1 MKAFT
6 NMLKQGYVSER
17 KEAWKDRLQIHLHW
31 SHSGRRQEFPLDAD
45 YGIAHSRRQKKKRQK
60 KAITA
65 FLWGLFNNLFLLY
78 LAAGGQV
85 LEEIRQH
92 SYTCHKPFTF

>member
-31 SHSGRRQEFPLDAD
+31 SHSGRQQEFPLDAD
-45 YGIAHSRRQKKKRQK
+45 YGIAHSRRQKKK
-60 KAITA
+60 KA
-65 FLWGLFNNLFLLY
+65 
-78 LAAGGQV
+78 
-85 LEEIRQH
+85 EK
-92 SYTCHKPFTF
+92 SYNCLPLGPF